1 MHNTRERILAAAKEL
16 FSEKG
21 FAAVTTKEISNKAQ
35 ISEVTLFR
43 HFDNKRN
50 LFKQTIQHY
59 MASYKLDEFFTNEVE
74 YDLEKDL
81 KKLSKL
87 IYEILSAN
95 APLIKMMIKDKMH
108 NSTSWEK
115 TEAKQHCMLNELNN
129 YFKTL
134 YDRGQ
139 FNNDP
144 EMAAI
149 FFFSNINNYII
160 RNFVIGVSKDKEG
173 YYEWLIQKTID
184 ALK

>member
-1 MHNTRERILAAAKEL
+1 MHNTRERILEAAKEL

-50 LFKQTIQHY
+50 LFKQTIQY
-59 MASYKLDEFFTNEVE
+59 FMAPYKLDEFFTNEVV

-87 IYEILSAN
+87 MYEILSAN
-95 APLIKMMIKDKMH
+95 APLIRMMVKDKMQ
-108 NSTSWEK
+108 NSASWEK
-115 TEAKQHCMLNELNN
+115 TEAKEHDMLNEMNN
-129 YFKTL
+129 YFKIL
-134 YDRGQ
+134 FERGQ
-139 FNNDP
+139 LKDDP
-144 EMAAI
+144 EMAAT
-149 FFFSNINNYII
+149 FFINNINNYIM
-160 RNFVIGVSKDKEG
+160 RNFIIGVSKDKEG
-173 YYEWLIQKTID
+173 YYEWLVQKTID